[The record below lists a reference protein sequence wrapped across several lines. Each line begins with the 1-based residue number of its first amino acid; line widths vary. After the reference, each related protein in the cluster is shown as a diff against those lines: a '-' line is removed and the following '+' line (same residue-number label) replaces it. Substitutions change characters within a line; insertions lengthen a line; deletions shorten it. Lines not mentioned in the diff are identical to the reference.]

1 MDILDIYNG
10 RYYNTYLGTY
20 YKKLPSPTL
29 YTSIEDLYNL
39 ETGIFIDYEILDP
52 ASREYRTII
61 SNLIDTDTMNV
72 AIKTR
77 DIEDYRAG
85 EFIVLE
91 DGNLYKILSVTEDT
105 SAASREA
112 ARLFPVPLGTEY
124 ILRLLE
130 IENPRGVT

>member
-10 RYYNTYLGTY
+10 RYYNTYSGTY
-20 YKKLPSPTL
+20 YKRLPSPTL
-29 YTSIEDLYNL
+29 YTSIDDLYNL
-39 ETGIFIDYEILDP
+39 EAGVFIDYEILDP

-77 DIEDYRAG
+77 DIEDYRSG

-91 DGNLYKILSVTEDT
+91 DGRLYKIISVTEDT